1 MSAECYAF
9 ASQMFIFILCL
20 LTINQQS
27 IMNCLINNTIDSYLR
42 KGRKVEVVKRY
53 IRMKYRVHIDSISMT
68 KRVQM
73 LNLEY

>member
-1 MSAECYAF
+1 MLAERYAF
-9 ASQMFIFILCL
+9 ERQMFIFNYCL
-20 LTINQQS
+20 QTINQQF

-53 IRMKYRVHIDSISMT
+53 IRMKYRVHIDNMSMT
-68 KRVQM
+68 KRMQM

>member
-1 MSAECYAF
+1 
-9 ASQMFIFILCL
+9 
-20 LTINQQS
+20 
-27 IMNCLINNTIDSYLR
+27 MNCLINNTIDSYLR

-68 KRVQM
+68 RRMQV